1 MNSPWCSTTSSTQKR
16 GMSRIDSSIIGRMRV
31 DVVAE
36 GAGLLL
42 GAALA
47 EADLEP
53 AVGQDV
59 ERRAALGDL
68 DRVVHLHRQADHA
81 VADANALGGAGDVGQ
96 EGLRGAHVRVHREGG
111 VLDGPDDV
119 EAHLLGQQRL
129 LTDLAKDLVIA
140 LAARIGGLGLVDQG
154 ESHGV
159 VLLQLYGC
167 VRAIV

>member
-16 GMSRIDSSIIGRMRV
+16 GYEPHRLFDHRPKSG

-53 AVGQDV
+53 AIGQDV

-68 DRVVHLHRQADHA
+68 DRVVHLDRQADHA
-81 VADANALGGAGDVGQ
+81 VTDPDALGGSGDVGQ
-96 EGLRGAHVRVHREGG
+96 KGLGGAHVRVHGERG
-111 VLDGPDDV
+111 VLDRPDDV
-119 EAHLLGQQRL
+119 ETQLVGQQGL
-129 LTDLAKDLVIA
+129 LADLAKDLVIA
-140 LAARIGGLGLVDQG
+140 LAGGIGGLRLVDQG

-159 VLLQLYGC
+159 VLLRSGC